1 MIFDFLKK
9 YSEQFDGASH
19 KDVKDDVPSSQPSK
33 TEKNHI
39 QRSSRKDADRMTRR
53 HLVFRGS
60 VQGVGFRYTAHHL
73 AESLGLTGWVQ
84 NEYDGSV
91 SCEVQGPSYVIEE
104 FLRRLNDQRWIRIM
118 DMDSETMDVI
128 SDEKSFRITY

>member
-19 KDVKDDVPSSQPSK
+19 KSVVNDGSSSPTEAEGNHYK
-33 TEKNHI
+33 T
-39 QRSSRKDADRMTRR
+39 SSEKDADSMIRR
-53 HLVFRGS
+53 HLVFYGS

-73 AESLGLTGWVQ
+73 AESLELTGWVQ

-91 SCEVQGPSYVIEE
+91 TCEIQGPSFLIDE
-104 FLRRLNDQRWIRIM
+104 FLQKLNNQRWIHIM
-118 DMDSETMDVI
+118 DMESRSMNVI

>member
-19 KDVKDDVPSSQPSK
+19 KGVEYDGSSSPTEAEGNHYK
-33 TEKNHI
+33 TSSEKG
-39 QRSSRKDADRMTRR
+39 ADSMIRR
-53 HLVFRGS
+53 HLVFHGS

-91 SCEVQGPSYVIEE
+91 TCEIQGPSFLIDE
-104 FLRRLNDQRWIRIM
+104 FLQKLNNQRWIRIM
-118 DMDSETMDVI
+118 DMESRSMNVI

>member
-19 KDVKDDVPSSQPSK
+19 KGVENDASSSSPSQA
-33 TEKNHI
+33 ERNHK
-39 QRSSRKDADRMTRR
+39 QTSSGIDADRLIRR
-53 HLVFRGS
+53 HLIFHGS
-60 VQGVGFRYTAHHL
+60 VQGVGFRYNAHHL

-91 SCEVQGPSYVIEE
+91 SCEVQGPSYVIDE
-104 FLRRLNDQRWIRIM
+104 FLQRLNNQRWIRIM
-118 DMDSETMDVI
+118 EMESRSMDVI
-128 SDEKSFRITY
+128 SDERSFRITY

>member
-19 KDVKDDVPSSQPSK
+19 KSIENDGSSSPSGAEGNHYK
-33 TEKNHI
+33 T
-39 QRSSRKDADRMTRR
+39 SSGKDADRMIRR
-53 HLVFRGS
+53 HLVFHGS

-91 SCEVQGPSYVIEE
+91 TCEIQGPSFLIDE
-104 FLRRLNDQRWIRIM
+104 FLQKLNNQRWIHIM
-118 DMDSETMDVI
+118 DMESRSMNVI

>member
-19 KDVKDDVPSSQPSK
+19 KGVEYDGSSPPSVAEGNHYK
-33 TEKNHI
+33 T
-39 QRSSRKDADRMTRR
+39 SSGKDADRMIRR
-53 HLVFRGS
+53 HLVFHGS

-91 SCEVQGPSYVIEE
+91 TCEIQGPSFLIDE
-104 FLRRLNDQRWIRIM
+104 FLQKLNNQRWIRIM
-118 DMDSETMDVI
+118 DMESRSMNVI

>member
-19 KDVKDDVPSSQPSK
+19 KSVVNDGSSSPAEAEGNHYK
-33 TEKNHI
+33 T
-39 QRSSRKDADRMTRR
+39 SSEKDADSMIRR
-53 HLVFRGS
+53 HLVFYGS

-91 SCEVQGPSYVIEE
+91 TCEIQGPSFLIDE
-104 FLRRLNDQRWIRIM
+104 FLQKLSNQRWIRIM
-118 DMDSETMDVI
+118 DMDSRSMNVI

>member
-1 MIFDFLKK
+1 MI
-9 YSEQFDGASH
+9 
-19 KDVKDDVPSSQPSK
+19 
-33 TEKNHI
+33 
-39 QRSSRKDADRMTRR
+39 RR
-53 HLVFRGS
+53 HLVFHGS

-91 SCEVQGPSYVIEE
+91 TCEIQGPSFLIDE
-104 FLRRLNDQRWIRIM
+104 FLQKLNNQRWIRIM
-118 DMDSETMDVI
+118 DMESRSMNVI

>member
-19 KDVKDDVPSSQPSK
+19 KSVVNDGSSSPAEAEGNHYK
-33 TEKNHI
+33 T
-39 QRSSRKDADRMTRR
+39 SSEKDADSMIRR
-53 HLVFRGS
+53 HLVFYGS

-91 SCEVQGPSYVIEE
+91 TCEVQGPSYLIDE
-104 FLRRLNDQRWIRIM
+104 FLQRLSNQRWIRIV
-118 DMDSETMDVI
+118 DMESRSMNVI